1 MINNKVASKQEKIFA
16 KLHAQDGSPKQV
28 AEDRVSKLRKLD
40 LTDEEIFINLKKDFC
55 KHFSD
60 EEIHEIIDE

>member
-1 MINNKVASKQEKIFA
+1 MIDEIVTKQEKIFA
-16 KLHAQDGSPKQV
+16 QLHAQDGSPKQV
-28 AEDRVSKLRKLD
+28 AEDRVNKLRKLD

-60 EEIHEIIDE
+60 EEIHEIINN